1 MRMSYH
7 GPPTNPRHIKALEYL
22 IKSGSVFLCY
32 FGFKE
37 FYLDIPALA
46 LLILVV
52 CLCWV
57 VLKHIFSPK
66 PRKFIT
72 NEEYNKEATEF
83 TTSEIQK
90 LKKYCHSSKIMS
102 KLKNQL
108 AHPIR

>member
-52 CLCWV
+52 CLGWV
-57 VLKHIFSPK
+57 VLKHIFSSK

-90 LKKYCHSSKIMS
+90 CV
-102 KLKNQL
+102 
-108 AHPIR
+108 

>member
-1 MRMSYH
+1 MS
-7 GPPTNPRHIKALEYL
+7 NKI
-22 IKSGSVFLCY
+22 
-32 FGFKE
+32 
-37 FYLDIPALA
+37 IPALA